1 MIESNYK
8 RISKEKLRQTKTKL
22 YNDPLFSMIYMPLWH
37 QRKGDLTPVEVWKE
51 AEMVIQEMKAIKRD
65 IRHLEVSTIVE
76 ELTERYSTFDNVAR
90 TEEKAQHSTMLV
102 LATVMFMLAEADA
115 DWKHNPHLQL
125 CRTISQILSRIEGF
139 KELCRDVKTEENNL
153 AEANAPLPIRDFMG
167 EERKK
172 DFGELPSFS
181 GDVISKCGIRHDN
194 VAGILQAIWH
204 VSREFSANNDWIAV
218 YAVLLEMEAITPTM
232 TSFCAMVKAVFGVG
246 IDSRYMNSVLRSH
259 GEDIGKWN
267 AIYDDQKRHLE
278 FVNALRMYI
287 SRLT

>member
-1 MIESNYK
+1 M
-8 RISKEKLRQTKTKL
+8 
-22 YNDPLFSMIYMPLWH
+22 
-37 QRKGDLTPVEVWKE
+37 
-51 AEMVIQEMKAIKRD
+51 
-65 IRHLEVSTIVE
+65 
-76 ELTERYSTFDNVAR
+76 
-90 TEEKAQHSTMLV
+90 
-102 LATVMFMLAEADA
+102 
-115 DWKHNPHLQL
+115 
-125 CRTISQILSRIEGF
+125 
-139 KELCRDVKTEENNL
+139 KTEENNL

-259 GEDIGKWN
+259 GEDISKWN